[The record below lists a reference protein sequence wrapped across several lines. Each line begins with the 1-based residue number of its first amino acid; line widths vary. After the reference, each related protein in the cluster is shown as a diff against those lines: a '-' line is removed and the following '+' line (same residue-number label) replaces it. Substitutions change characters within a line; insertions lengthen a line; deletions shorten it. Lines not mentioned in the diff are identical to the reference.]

1 MEDNIQIFS
10 TIPKYPTSKEATITY
25 KSEDGNIQL
34 SVFLSDDTVWLT
46 QQQMALLFHSSKQNI
61 NWHIKNIFKE
71 GELDPISTVKD
82 YLTVQKEGNREVQRN
97 LMLYNLD
104 VIISVGYRVKS
115 IQGTKFRMWAN
126 HVLKEYLLKGY
137 CINEHINNIEQRI
150 NHQLKLIFL

>member
-82 YLTVQKEGNREVQRN
+82 NLTVQAEENGIALHIHN
-97 LMLYNLD
+97 
-104 VIISVGYRVKS
+104 
-115 IQGTKFRMWAN
+115 
-126 HVLKEYLLKGY
+126 KEY
-137 CINEHINNIEQRI
+137 NSNNTAIYNFQPSWDP
-150 NHQLKLIFL
+150 